1 VCQGIASNVND
12 FVVSVPRPQG
22 PPMLMRGH
30 AGKDRYGITLS
41 LRVLNQ
47 IPLTLPEL
55 GVQNLS
61 FTRLMQ
67 ERKRDGGLVLVC
79 GPTSSG
85 KSTTL
90 AAMVEEYCREIGGR
104 AVTLEDPIEYPFN
117 QPYHF
122 VTQREVGVEVPS
134 WEDGIMGAL
143 RERIDLLMIGELR
156 SADSIRAA
164 LQASAAGFFVI
175 ASIHVMRIHELPE
188 RMALEF
194 PAEEFESIRKKLAS
208 SLKLVIGQRL
218 LPGLHGTALLYEML
232 DMDRKAK
239 IAFARGSANEI
250 AECCNDASNKANMNF
265 DRCLQYLLHSGQINQ
280 EVFEEWRQQDV

>member
-1 VCQGIASNVND
+1 
-12 FVVSVPRPQG
+12 
-22 PPMLMRGH
+22 
-30 AGKDRYGITLS
+30 
-41 LRVLNQ
+41 
-47 IPLTLPEL
+47 
-55 GVQNLS
+55 
-61 FTRLMQ
+61 MQ
-67 ERKRDGGLVLVC
+67 DRKRDGGLVLVC

-122 VTQREVGVEVPS
+122 VTQREVGVEVPT

-156 SADSIRAA
+156 TAASIRAA

-188 RMALEF
+188 RIALEF
-194 PAEEFESIRKKLAS
+194 SADEYENIRKKLAS

-232 DMDRKAK
+232 SLDRKAK
-239 IAFARGSANEI
+239 LAFARGSSNEI
-250 AECCNDASNKANMNF
+250 AECINDASNKLNMSF
-265 DRCLQYLLHSGQINQ
+265 DRGLEYLYHSGQINH
-280 EVFEEWRQQDV
+280 EVFAEWKQVDI